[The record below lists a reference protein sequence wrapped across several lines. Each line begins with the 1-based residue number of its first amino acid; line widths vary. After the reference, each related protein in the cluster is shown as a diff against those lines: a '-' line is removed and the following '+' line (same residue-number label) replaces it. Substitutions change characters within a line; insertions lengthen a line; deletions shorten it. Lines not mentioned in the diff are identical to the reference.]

1 MASILDRYGIKEVAD
16 VTFYTIDEATGKADI
31 PVLYLDSLKVSTI
44 EQTAETVYAQGG
56 KGNPRLI
63 GWDFGKEIT
72 LSLEDA
78 LFSPKSM
85 AVMFGNGTVN
95 NTTEGYTIKKTVTA
109 VAGTGTISV
118 KWTDAKGDLHEE
130 KNFTVYSE
138 NGELVGK
145 VANNSFTGEGEKTLT
160 AGARYFCT
168 FDVKVAGQ
176 EIVVGPNTFPGT
188 YYITGDT
195 YARSEVTGEDD
206 YFQFII
212 PKGKITSENTIT
224 MEAEGDPSVFNLNV
238 DVLRAN
244 LDGEQVM
251 MKLVK
256 YDLTATE

>member
-1 MASILDRYGIKEVAD
+1 M
-16 VTFYTIDEATGKADI
+16 VTFYTIDPDTGKAGA

-85 AVMFGNGTVN
+85 AIMFGDGSVKKVDEN
-95 NTTEGYTIKKTVTA
+95 YKIKKTVVAT
-109 VAGTGTISV
+109 AGTDGVLTV
-118 KWTDAKGDLHEE
+118 KWTDAKGQTYTVN
-130 KNFTVYSE
+130 KFTAVDE
-138 NGELVGK
+138 MGK
-145 VANNSFTGEGEKTLT
+145 EVKEGYVAGD
-160 AGARYFCT
+160 RYFCT
-168 FDVKVAGQ
+168 FDVDVAGQ
-176 EIVVGPNTFPGT
+176 EIHVGPNTFPGT

-195 YARSEVTGEDD
+195 YARSETTGQDE

-224 MEAEGDPSVFNLNV
+224 MEAEGDSSVFNLNV
-238 DVLRAN
+238 DVLRATI
-244 LDGEQVM
+244 DGKQVM
-251 MKLVK
+251 MQLIK
-256 YDLTATE
+256 YGLDGTQTDMTADK

>member
-16 VTFYTIDEATGKADI
+16 VTFYKIKDDGTAGE
-31 PVLYLDSLKVSTI
+31 PVLYLDSLKVSTL

-85 AVMFGNGTVN
+85 AVMFGNGTV
-95 NTTEGYTIKKTVTA
+95 EKEVGDSFKIKKTIRY
-109 VAGTGTISV
+109 TGTKPT
-118 KWTDAKGDLHEE
+118 KWTDAQGNEH
-130 KNFTVYSE
+130 TIP
-138 NGELVGK
+138 
-145 VANNSFTGEGEKTLT
+145 EGAVDT
-160 AGARYFCT
+160 AFEDVHYLT
-168 FDVKVAGQ
+168 FDVTVADVSC
-176 EIVVGPNTFPGT
+176 INVGPNTFPGT

-238 DVLRAN
+238 DVLRATI
-244 LDGEQVM
+244 DGEQVM

-256 YDLTATE
+256 YDLGTEA

>member
-16 VTFYTIDEATGKADI
+16 VTFYTIDENTGKADV
-31 PVLYLDSLKVSTI
+31 PVLYLDSLKVSTL

-85 AVMFGNGTVN
+85 AIMFGNGKVDESAD
-95 NTTEGYTIKKTVTA
+95 TTILKTITFKGAKAPEYWVAANGKKYPVTDPVITDAAGRKSTDEGYVAPAEGVT
-109 VAGTGTISV
+109 
-118 KWTDAKGDLHEE
+118 
-130 KNFTVYSE
+130 
-138 NGELVGK
+138 
-145 VANNSFTGEGEKTLT
+145 SF
-160 AGARYFCT
+160 AT
-168 FDVKVAGQ
+168 FKITVAGQ

-206 YFQFII
+206 YFQFIV

-244 LDGEQVM
+244 IDGQQVM

-256 YDLTATE
+256 YDLDGVAEYTENND

>member
-1 MASILDRYGIKEVAD
+1 MKIL
-16 VTFYTIDEATGKADI
+16 VTFYAINDDGTPGN

-72 LSLEDA
+72 ISLEDA

-85 AVMFGNGTVN
+85 AVMFGNGTVE
-95 NTTEGYTIKKTVTA
+95 TADQKTIIKKTISYKNEKPTEWVDANGKKRAIPSDA
-109 VAGTGTISV
+109 VETKVDEVNFLTFNVPVA
-118 KWTDAKGDLHEE
+118 AKEVI
-130 KNFTVYSE
+130 N
-138 NGELVGK
+138 
-145 VANNSFTGEGEKTLT
+145 
-160 AGARYFCT
+160 
-168 FDVKVAGQ
+168 
-176 EIVVGPNTFPGT
+176 VGPNTFPGT

-195 YARSEVTGEDD
+195 YARSEITGQDE
-206 YFQFII
+206 YFQFIV

-244 LDGEQVM
+244 LNGEQVM

-256 YDLTATE
+256 YDLADIEE

>member
-16 VTFYTIDEATGKADI
+16 VTFYEINTDGTPGN
-31 PVLYLDSLKVSTI
+31 PVLYLDSLKVSTL

-85 AVMFGNGTVN
+85 AVMFGNGEVELN
-95 NTTEGYTIKKTVTA
+95 DNIVIKKTISY
-109 VAGTGTISV
+109 TGEKPT
-118 KWTDAKGDLHEE
+118 KWTDANGKSRDIPTGAKE
-130 KNFTVYSE
+130 TVVDDVKF
-138 NGELVGK
+138 L
-145 VANNSFTGEGEKTLT
+145 
-160 AGARYFCT
+160 T
-168 FDVKVAGQ
+168 FDIEVGTKEV
-176 EIVVGPNTFPGT
+176 ITVGPNTFPGT

-195 YARSEVTGEDD
+195 YARSEVTGKDD

-238 DVLRAN
+238 DVLRATMVN
-244 LDGEQVM
+244 EEGAQEQVM

-256 YDLTATE
+256 YDLPDAE

>member
-16 VTFYTIDEATGKADI
+16 VTFYTINDDGKPGN
-31 PVLYLDSLKVSTI
+31 PVLYLDSLKVSTL

-72 LSLEDA
+72 ISLEDA

-85 AVMFGNGTVN
+85 AVMFGNGTVETN
-95 NTTEGYTIKKTVTA
+95 DDKTVIKKTISYKGNKPTEWVDANGKKRKIPAEA
-109 VAGTGTISV
+109 VETKV
-118 KWTDAKGDLHEE
+118 DEV
-130 KNFTVYSE
+130 NF
-138 NGELVGK
+138 L
-145 VANNSFTGEGEKTLT
+145 
-160 AGARYFCT
+160 T
-168 FDVKVAGQ
+168 FDVPVAAK
-176 EIVVGPNTFPGT
+176 EVITVGPNTFPGT

-195 YARSEVTGEDD
+195 YARSEITGQDE
-206 YFQFII
+206 YFQFIV

-256 YDLTATE
+256 YDLADVEE

>member
-16 VTFYTIDEATGKADI
+16 VTFYEIGNDGKPTN
-31 PVLYLDSLKVSTI
+31 PVLYLDSLKVSTL
-44 EQTAETVYAQGG
+44 EQTAESVYAQGG

-85 AVMFGNGTVN
+85 AIMFGNGKVEN
-95 NTTEGYTIKKTVTA
+95 LGADAVIKKTITFKATA
-109 VAGTGTISV
+109 DLKAPEQWISPDGPKAIDATGAQIYDAEGKPVA
-118 KWTDAKGDLHEE
+118 AEE
-130 KNFTVYSE
+130 MT
-138 NGELVGK
+138 
-145 VANNSFTGEGEKTLT
+145 TGES
-160 AGARYFCT
+160 YFYT
-168 FDVKVAGQ
+168 FNVKVTGA

-195 YARSEVTGEDD
+195 YARSEITGDD
-206 YFQFII
+206 EYFQFIV

-238 DVLRAN
+238 DVLRATI
-244 LDGEQVM
+244 DGEQVM
-251 MKLVK
+251 IKLVK
-256 YDLTATE
+256 YELAD

>member
-16 VTFYTIDEATGKADI
+16 VTFYEIGNDGKPTN
-31 PVLYLDSLKVSTI
+31 PVLYLDSLKVSTL
-44 EQTAETVYAQGG
+44 EQTAESVYAQGG

-85 AVMFGNGTVN
+85 AIMFGNGKVEN
-95 NTTEGYTIKKTVTA
+95 LGADAVIKKTITFKA
-109 VAGTGTISV
+109 GEDLKAPEQWISPDGPKTIDATGAQIYDAEGNTVAADEMT
-118 KWTDAKGDLHEE
+118 
-130 KNFTVYSE
+130 
-138 NGELVGK
+138 
-145 VANNSFTGEGEKTLT
+145 TGES
-160 AGARYFCT
+160 YFYT
-168 FDVKVAGQ
+168 FNVKVTGA

-195 YARSEVTGEDD
+195 YARSEITGDD
-206 YFQFII
+206 EYFQFIV

-238 DVLRAN
+238 DVLRATI
-244 LDGEQVM
+244 DGEQVM
-251 MKLVK
+251 IKLVK
-256 YDLTATE
+256 YELAD

>member
-16 VTFYTIDEATGKADI
+16 VTFYKIKDDGTAGE

-85 AVMFGNGTVN
+85 AVMFGNGEVDLDEEN
-95 NTTEGYTIKKTVTA
+95 KINIKKTIMY
-109 VAGTGTISV
+109 TGTKPQ
-118 KWTDAKGDLHEE
+118 KWTDANGKERAIPENAVDTVVGDKHFL
-130 KNFTVYSE
+130 
-138 NGELVGK
+138 
-145 VANNSFTGEGEKTLT
+145 
-160 AGARYFCT
+160 T
-168 FDVKVAGQ
+168 FDIEVKEKEV
-176 EIVVGPNTFPGT
+176 IHVGPNTFPGT

-195 YARSEVTGEDD
+195 YARSEVTGTDD

-238 DVLRAN
+238 DVLRAT

-256 YDLTATE
+256 YDLADEAAGE

>member
-1 MASILDRYGIKEVAD
+1 M

-31 PVLYLDSLKVSTI
+31 PVLYLDSLKVSTL

-109 VAGTGTISV
+109 VAGTGTTS
-118 KWTDAKGDLHEE
+118 AKR
-130 KNFTVYSE
+130 TVYSE

-256 YDLTATE
+256 YDLAATK

>member
-16 VTFYTIDEATGKADI
+16 VTFYTINDDGKPGN
-31 PVLYLDSLKVSTI
+31 PVLYLDSLKVSTL

-72 LSLEDA
+72 ISLEDA

-85 AVMFGNGTVN
+85 AVMFGNGKVETDDNKTV
-95 NTTEGYTIKKTVTA
+95 IKKTISYKGNKPTEWVDANGKKRNIPAEA
-109 VAGTGTISV
+109 VET
-118 KWTDAKGDLHEE
+118 
-130 KNFTVYSE
+130 
-138 NGELVGK
+138 K
-145 VANNSFTGEGEKTLT
+145 VDEVSFL
-160 AGARYFCT
+160 T
-168 FDVKVAGQ
+168 FDVPVAAK
-176 EIVVGPNTFPGT
+176 EVITVGPNTFPGT

-195 YARSEVTGEDD
+195 YARSEITGQDE
-206 YFQFII
+206 YFQFIV

-256 YDLTATE
+256 YDLADAEE

>member
-1 MASILDRYGIKEVAD
+1 M
-16 VTFYTIDEATGKADI
+16 VTFYTINDDGTPGN

-85 AVMFGNGTVN
+85 AVMFGNGTVKHASGN
-95 NTTEGYTIKKTVTA
+95 YTIKKTIMF
-109 VAGTGTISV
+109 TGKTV
-118 KWTDAKGDLHEE
+118 PTKWTDANGKEQTIGIENATITDETGA
-130 KNFTVYSE
+130 TVESSALQD
-138 NGELVGK
+138 NG
-145 VANNSFTGEGEKTLT
+145 
-160 AGARYFCT
+160 RYFYT
-168 FDVKVAGQ
+168 FEVKVAGQ
-176 EIVVGPNTFPGT
+176 EVVVGPNTFPGT

-195 YARSEVTGEDD
+195 YARSEITGEDE

-212 PKGKITSENTIT
+212 PKGKVTSENTIT

-238 DVLRAN
+238 DVLRAT

-256 YDLTATE
+256 YDLASA